1 MGCTF
6 IFLERRKQDEMNK
19 GRLHLPD
26 TLLYADRGIGHD
38 YAAKQAEQ
46 EAEQYKKNLEW
57 KQIKH
62 KTIAQSKE
70 QGGSIPFKEIKQYN
84 SSPAGGHPDGA

>member
-26 TLLYADRGIGHD
+26 TLLY
-38 YAAKQAEQ
+38 AEQ